1 MKKFLK
7 RFLVII
13 VVLYAGACTYMY
25 FMQEKFIF
33 NPTKLEN
40 TDALN
45 YSGSFKEMSFQTQDG
60 IVLSGVLKTVEDSKG
75 LIFYLHGNR
84 GNLNDQVSASEF
96 YADLGFDF
104 FSMDYRSFGKSS
116 GELINEEQ
124 FFSDVE
130 LVYDSIKKMYDESTI
145 RIIGYSVGTGSA
157 AMLASIN
164 NPKSLTLMA
173 PYYSL
178 VQMTTNRYKI
188 IPTFLL
194 KYPFETNKYVS
205 KVECPVE
212 IIHGTAD
219 EVLPFSGSVELSK
232 LLKPSDVFIQIEG
245 QGHNGFEDNQEF
257 VDAMK
262 SFLN

>member
-7 RFLVII
+7 RFLAITVI
-13 VVLYAGACTYMY
+13 LYLGACTFMY

-33 NPTKLEN
+33 NPTQLETTEN
-40 TDALN
+40 LN
-45 YSGSFKEMSFQTQDG
+45 FSGTFKEMSFKTNDG
-60 IVLSGVLKTVEDSKG
+60 NILSGILKITENSKG

-96 YADLGFDF
+96 YAQLGFDF

-130 LVYDSIKKMYDESTI
+130 LVYDSIKKMYDESKI

-157 AMLASIN
+157 AMLASKN

-178 VQMTTNRYKI
+178 VQMTINRYKI

-194 KYPFETNKYVS
+194 KYPFETNKYVA
-205 KVECPVE
+205 KVTCPIE
-212 IIHGTAD
+212 IIHGTKD

-232 LLKPSDVFIQIEG
+232 LLKPTDIFVQIEG

-257 VDAMK
+257 IDAMK
-262 SFLN
+262 AFLD

>member
-7 RFLVII
+7 RFLVIA
-13 VVLYAGACTYMY
+13 VVLYLGACSYMY

-33 NPTKLEN
+33 NPTKLEKN
-40 TDALN
+40 DALS
-45 YSGSFKEMSFQTQDG
+45 YSGTFKEMSFKTNDG
-60 IVLSGVLKTVEDSKG
+60 NVLSGILKTVEDSKG

-84 GNLNDQVSASEF
+84 GNLNDQVTASEF
-96 YADLGFDF
+96 YAQLGFDF
-104 FSMDYRSFGKSS
+104 FTMDYRSFGKST
-116 GELINEEQ
+116 GDLINEEQ

-130 LVYDSIKKMYDESTI
+130 LVYDSIKKIYAESTI
-145 RIIGYSVGTGSA
+145 RMIGYSVGTGSA
-157 AMLASIN
+157 TMLASKN

-178 VQMTTNRYKI
+178 IQMTTNRYKI

-194 KYPFETNKYVS
+194 KYPFETNKYLP
-205 KVECPVE
+205 KVKCPVE
-212 IIHGTAD
+212 IIHGTTD

-232 LLKPSDVFIQIEG
+232 LLKSTDVFVQIEG

-257 VDAMK
+257 IDAMK
-262 SFLN
+262 SFLD